1 MSVEDTVEEL
11 TTKILRC
18 ETLAGRA
25 REQTGFA
32 QEVVQ
37 HVVHDLWARR
47 DSLVGELRKEVPRL
61 WARHEEVRAQRDEV
75 AQQVAALGFQI
86 DELELRVA
94 IGELEG
100 SEQTAEAR
108 QALAEAQ
115 QRLTRLQEQAERLAE
130 RLARC
135 EQLGPS
141 AASGA
146 HPDWEVGELEDAIPL
161 PEPEEA
167 TEPVLVVYE
176 GTPEEHRIA
185 LTREQLQLGR
195 GKYNDL
201 QLRGDAKI
209 SRSHLRVYRKDG
221 GWWVTDCEDCA
232 NGTLVNGELIEG
244 PRRLFG
250 GEEIIV
256 GETFLR
262 FVYP

>member
-1 MSVEDTVEEL
+1 MSNPAVEDTVEEL

-18 ETLAGRA
+18 EALAGRA

-32 QEVVQ
+32 PEVVR
-37 HVVHDLWARR
+37 HVVQDLCARR
-47 DSLVGELRKEVPRL
+47 DSLVGELQGVVPRL
-61 WARHEEVRAQRDEV
+61 WARHGEVRAQRDAA

-94 IGELEG
+94 IGELEP
-100 SEQTAEAR
+100 SEQGTEAR
-108 QALAEAQ
+108 RALAEAKQ
-115 QRLTRLQEQAERLAE
+115 QLVRLQEQAERLSE

-135 EQLGPS
+135 ENLGEWAVDEEAP
-141 AASGA
+141 
-146 HPDWEVGELEDAIPL
+146 EEDAIPL

-167 TEPVLVVYE
+167 AVPAIILYE
-176 GTPEEHRIA
+176 GTPEEHRLPLTEA
-185 LTREQLQLGR
+185 LTLGR
-195 GKYNDL
+195 GRHNDV

-209 SRSHLRVYRKDG
+209 SRSHLRVYRQDDA
-221 GWWVTDCEDCA
+221 WWVDDDEDCA

-262 FVYP
+262 FVYT